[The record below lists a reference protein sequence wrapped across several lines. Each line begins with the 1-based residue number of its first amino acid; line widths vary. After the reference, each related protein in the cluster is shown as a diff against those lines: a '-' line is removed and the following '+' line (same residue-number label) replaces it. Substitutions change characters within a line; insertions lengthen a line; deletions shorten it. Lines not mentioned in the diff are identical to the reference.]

1 MAKID
6 DLLKIFA
13 QASGQSEKTARQIA
27 REESNF
33 GKAKGYEGIGG
44 TQGVFH
50 ITKDAAMDVA
60 DEEEKKILKG
70 KSKKQFA
77 KYMAENPELDA
88 KLAGRHTKKLADNMQ
103 AKGVVL
109 DNLTDEEKASVLSN
123 LYNYGRQKNLIN
135 KTAELSQKRFVLSRD
150 ATQDLKKEVT
160 DQMDI
165 VKAGGKVMPGLVKRR
180 NREKE
185 LFMKEVPMAKEK
197 KKKGKGPIGGMSLM
211 DPIQQMMIGSDKAGP
226 NMSMEVQS
234 MPRTEPEKPPV
245 APPPPPQAERE
256 PASTKEE
263 EAVKDTIVKATR
275 PDPQDVGKQKGLTQF
290 QKALSYF
297 GPRLIAQLVG
307 GNDALATTD
316 AVMRGFESMQQQDAD
331 RQMRAD
337 AIQGR
342 QDQQAEMQQA
352 RIDAAKSRAD
362 AKLAGE
368 TLKQQEALEQQLAD
382 SEASIREFQELDQAL
397 AQGGLTGPLDASL
410 GRLERMFGTGGKKPS
425 YRLRLEKLKV
435 NEGLANI
442 AKTKGAI
449 SDREM
454 KLFLSPAP
462 VLSDD
467 ESVWRD
473 WIRTKMVME
482 QELQKRLRKR
492 LNINSPEDQKQM
504 VLFDDIEKNIAAQKI
519 EAEERK
525 DMEMLREKRRR
536 MQAGPSA
543 NRRFK

>member
-1 MAKID
+1 MTKKKLTFGGKRLSPEILERYKKVSKEYD
-6 DLLKIFA
+6 IPLNIV
-13 QASGQSEKTARQIA
+13 ASTGATESFHGYDKRVEK
-27 REESNF
+27 
-33 GKAKGYEGIGG
+33 GG
-44 TQGVFH
+44 NTQGLFH
-50 ITKDAAMDVA
+50 ITRGAGVEVA
-60 DEEEKKILKG
+60 RKMLK
-70 KSKKQFA
+70 
-77 KYMAENPELDA
+77 NNELA
-88 KLAGRHTKKLADNMQ
+88 NKLASM
-103 AKGVVL
+103 
-109 DNLTDEEKASVLSN
+109 S
-123 LYNYGRQKNLIN
+123 KNEYREHLLKN
-135 KTAELSQKRFVLSRD
+135 RELEDRL
-150 ATQDLKKEVT
+150 
-160 DQMDI
+160 
-165 VKAGGKVMPGLVKRR
+165 AGGYLKMSYDEAEGDPVKTYGVYNSGVGR
-180 NREKE
+180 NLKEKP
-185 LFMKEVPMAKEK
+185 LNKQHMQNMKNFQQRYEDSFNFIKAEEPMAKEK
-197 KKKGKGPIGGMSLM
+197 KKEEKGPIGGMSLM
-211 DPIQQMMIGSDKAGP
+211 DPIQQMMIGSNKAEP

-234 MPRTEPEKPPV
+234 MPRTKPEKPPV
-245 APPPPPQAERE
+245 GPPPPPQAERE

-263 EAVKDTIVKATR
+263 EAVKDTMVKATR

-316 AVMRGFESMQQQDAD
+316 AVMRGFESMQQEDAD

-337 AIQGR
+337 AIRDR
-342 QDQQAEMQQA
+342 QTQQTKSQQA
-352 RIDAAKSRAD
+352 RIDAAKSRAN

-397 AQGGLTGPLDASL
+397 AQGGLTGPLDANL
-410 GRLERMFGTGGKKPS
+410 GKLERMFGTGGKKPS

-467 ESVWRD
+467 ESLWRD
-473 WIRTKMVME
+473 WIRAKMIME
-482 QELQKRLRKR
+482 QELQKRLSKR

-504 VLFDDIEKNIAAQKI
+504 VLFDDIERNIAAEKI

-536 MQAGPSA
+536 MQASPSA